1 MDPLKEKKNCPHFG
15 RCDLLMSDIFHH
27 SSISLSI
34 SIYLSLSLCPQSR
47 WDLIFILIY
56 LRSGRLRLQSRR
68 DPRISDLYHQPGGRA
83 APRAH
88 PKLPDLVSKVW
99 KLGLGLIRLDRI
111 AGFLLRRILSTKYLS
126 LFFSLSPTKYLA
138 LFSNFVYKCFAA
150 QCTTN

>member
-1 MDPLKEKKNCPHFG
+1 MDPFKEKKNCPHFG

-27 SSISLSI
+27 SS
-34 SIYLSLSLCPQSR
+34 LSLSLSLSLRPQSR
-47 WDLIFILIY
+47 RDLIFIFIFIFIF

-111 AGFLLRRILSTKYLS
+111 AGFLLRRILLFPPFLSFPSCTKIELTTVLHVSLS
-126 LFFSLSPTKYLA
+126 LFFSLSPTKY
-138 LFSNFVYKCFAA
+138 
-150 QCTTN
+150 

>member
-1 MDPLKEKKNCPHFG
+1 MDPFKEKKNCPHFG

-27 SSISLSI
+27 SS
-34 SIYLSLSLCPQSR
+34 LSLSLSLSLRPQSR
-47 WDLIFILIY
+47 RDLIFIFIFIF

-111 AGFLLRRILSTKYLS
+111 AGFLLRRILLFPPFLSFPSCTKIELTYHCPTCISLS
-126 LFFSLSPTKYLA
+126 LLLTLPD
-138 LFSNFVYKCFAA
+138 
-150 QCTTN
+150 